1 MTRRHSLTRA
11 PRRSS
16 VAFRSGLARTAHLAM
31 LGLLALAC
39 SKGESP
45 SQGSTGQPA
54 GAAST
59 SPAASSAAPSS
70 APLPAPTTASAV
82 AVGPELVVVPG
93 VGLSAI
99 RFGATFDTLE
109 RQMTAKCEVR
119 TETRCTFV
127 DQAVDFT
134 MKDGV
139 VVGMKVN
146 RRGRAVPGIPGR
158 LFGFFK
164 GFAP

>member
-1 MTRRHSLTRA
+1 M
-11 PRRSS
+11 
-16 VAFRSGLARTAHLAM
+16 
-31 LGLLALAC
+31 
-39 SKGESP
+39 
-45 SQGSTGQPA
+45 
-54 GAAST
+54 
-59 SPAASSAAPSS
+59 
-70 APLPAPTTASAV
+70 

-164 GFAP
+164 GFAPPQVQLGLHRHIVHEELGLKLERSEDVKGPDGLVAREYYPGLVIEYDQLPNGNVVAGAFEVLRVAGGPAVPHVQIKPLEP